1 MRQKVFLFLFISI
14 YALAVSAVP
23 AKRERHILTLADGTK
38 VEAVSMGDELL
49 HFYKTEDGR
58 CLQRDSLGIAHFIGS
73 DELQSRWKA
82 KAERRQAA
90 RAARMKKAP
99 GSKEAEEIR
108 PMIGS
113 KTGLVVLVEFPDTK
127 FLFDEKEFNSYF
139 NERGYS
145 GGNNAGSVR
154 DYYNDV
160 SYGLFDFT
168 FDVIGPITMSQPL
181 SYYGANN
188 ANGDDKGPGQMVIE
202 ALGMID
208 DEVDFTKYDW
218 DEDGKVE
225 QIFFIHAGYDEAQSG
240 TSTDI
245 WSHAWTLTEAKEYGD
260 GKGPVTVDGVLADRY
275 ATSSELR
282 GREGHYLAG
291 IGTACHEFAHCFGLP
306 DFYDTMSGW
315 NFGMNA
321 WDIMD
326 YGCYNGNGGT
336 PCGFTSY
343 ERMVCG
349 WLKPIELT
357 DALVVRNMPA
367 ITSEPVAYILRNS
380 GKEDEYY
387 LLENRQLEGWDGF
400 LYGHGMLILHVDYD
414 REAWAMNAVN
424 VERSH
429 QRMTIIAADNMLYSG
444 TLSGDPWPG
453 TGKKTE
459 LSSTS
464 IPAAMLYNPN
474 AEGNKLM
481 PHAISEISES
491 EDGRISFIFDEEA
504 LGIGGIENEELRM
517 KNEESKDGTV
527 YDLSGRRVSGEAKA
541 SLRPGIYIV
550 NGKKM
555 IMQ

>member
-1 MRQKVFLFLFISI
+1 MRQKFFLFLFISI
-14 YALAVSAVP
+14 YALGVSAVP

-49 HFYKTEDGR
+49 HFFKTDDGR
-58 CLQRDSLGIAHFIGS
+58 CLQRDSLGIAHIIGS

-127 FLFDEKEFNSYF
+127 FHFDEKEFNSYF

-160 SYGLFDFT
+160 SYGQFDFT

-202 ALGMID
+202 AVGMID

-245 WSHAWTLTEAKEYGD
+245 WSHAWTLTEAEEYGD
-260 GKGPVTVDGVLADRY
+260 GMGPVTVDGVLADRY

-306 DFYDTMSGW
+306 DFYDTLAGW

-349 WLKPIELT
+349 WLKPNELT

-424 VERSH
+424 VARSH

-491 EDGRISFIFDEEA
+491 EDGLISFIFDEEA

-527 YDLSGRRVSGEAKA
+527 YDVSGRRVSGEAKA